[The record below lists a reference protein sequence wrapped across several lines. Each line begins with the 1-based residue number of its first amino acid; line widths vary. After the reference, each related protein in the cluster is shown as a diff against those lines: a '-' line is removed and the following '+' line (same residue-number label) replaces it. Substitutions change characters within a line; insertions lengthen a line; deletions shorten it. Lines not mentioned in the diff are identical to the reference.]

1 MNDLE
6 ELYRKFL
13 MRKCTPEEVQ
23 QLMEHFYLQGENSP
37 LSDLIAGEIKNTTI
51 PGDDSD
57 EIKAA
62 LETNLLF
69 LNRSI
74 QNRPVVRFPFWRRWV
89 SAAAALLF
97 ISGLVWTLYK
107 APVSKEPSPSF
118 IVKNKE
124 IKPGSNKAKLT
135 LGNGKTID
143 IDAAADGFLA
153 EQDGIKITK
162 TADGQIIYTI
172 KETSSTSTSVAYN
185 VISTPKGGQ
194 YQLILPDGSK
204 AWLKASSSLRFP
216 AVFKS
221 KERRVELQG
230 EGYFE
235 VAKNA
240 KMPFVVEAGGTNVR
254 VLGTHFNVMAY
265 NDEKNVKTTLLEGAV
280 QLNSKGRTALLK
292 PGEQGLLSE
301 KNNTFQIASV
311 DVTAVTAWKEGYFVF
326 DKANLPELMRQIA
339 RWYDLTIVYEGE
351 IADHEFVGR
360 IRRSSSLSKVLKVM
374 ENGGLNFN
382 LEGRTLTLKP

>member
-13 MRKCTPEEVQ
+13 MRQCTPEEVQ
-23 QLMEHFYLQGENSP
+23 QLMEHFYLHGENSP
-37 LSDLIAGEIKNTTI
+37 LSDLIAAEIKDTSMM
-51 PGDDSD
+51 GEDSD

-62 LETNLLF
+62 LEDNRLF
-69 LNRSI
+69 LNRNI
-74 QNRPVVRFPFWRRWV
+74 QSNRVVRFPFRRRWI

-97 ISGLVWTLYK
+97 ISGLVWILYK
-107 APVSKEPSPSF
+107 GPVSREPSPSP
-118 IVKNKE
+118 IVKHTE

-162 TADGQIIYTI
+162 TADGQIIYAI
-172 KETSSTSTSVAYN
+172 KEISSKSTSVSYN

-204 AWLKASSSLRFP
+204 AWLNASSSLRFP

-235 VAKNA
+235 VAKNR
-240 KMPFVVEAGGTNVR
+240 KIPFIVEAGGTTVR
-254 VLGTHFNVMAY
+254 VLGTHFNIMAY
-265 NDEKNVKTTLLEGAV
+265 SEEKNVKTTLLEGAV
-280 QLNSKGRTALLK
+280 QLNSKGLTALLK

-301 KNNTFQIASV
+301 KNNAFQIASV

-339 RWYDLTIVYEGE
+339 RWYDLTIVYEGG

-360 IRRSSSLSKVLKVM
+360 IKRSSSLSKVLKVM
-374 ENGGLNFN
+374 ENGGLNFK